1 MCLVFGTSEHPL
13 STRVAAISQHG
24 QQGHAEGS
32 LSAKEGFKVLIVIR
46 FILILSLLK
55 ERHPFFFLLFLF
67 LFFIF
72 SFCSINF

>member
-13 STRVAAISQHG
+13 SARVAAISQHG

-55 ERHPFFFLLFLF
+55 ERHPFFFFAFFVFVFYFFFLF
-67 LFFIF
+67 
-72 SFCSINF
+72 N